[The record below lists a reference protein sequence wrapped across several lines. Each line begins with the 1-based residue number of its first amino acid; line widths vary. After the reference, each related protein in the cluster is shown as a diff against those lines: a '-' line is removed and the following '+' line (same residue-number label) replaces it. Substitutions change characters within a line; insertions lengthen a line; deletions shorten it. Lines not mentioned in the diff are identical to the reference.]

1 MRSRAAHRHTA
12 GNRARRRGLA
22 TYVLLAF
29 IAAATGLAY
38 VLTQSQTPAALSGRA
53 RIIDGDSLAVGGVEV
68 RLFGIDAPE
77 LFQRCTREGREVQ
90 CGREALRHL
99 VALIAGQ
106 PVTCQRRDIDRY
118 GRMVAVCSI
127 EGVDLGRAMVAA
139 GHAVS
144 YGAYV
149 AEEAAARAER
159 RGLWA
164 GEFTPPRDWRDQQ
177 RARPG
182 PGA

>member
-1 MRSRAAHRHTA
+1 MRSPAAHRQTMRT
-12 GNRARRRGLA
+12 RARRRGLA

-38 VLTQSQTPAALSGRA
+38 LLTQTRTPAVFSGRA
-53 RIIDGDSLAVGGVEV
+53 RVIDGDSLAVGGVEV
-68 RLFGIDAPE
+68 RLYGIDAPE
-77 LFQRCTREGREVQ
+77 LFQRCSREGREVQ

-106 PVTCQRRDIDRY
+106 PVTCERRDIDRF
-118 GRMVAVCSI
+118 GRTVAVCSVD
-127 EGVDLGRAMVAA
+127 GVDLGRAMVAA
-139 GHAVS
+139 GQAVS

-149 AEEAAARAER
+149 AEEATARAER

-164 GEFTPPRDWRDQQ
+164 GDFMPPRDWRDQQ

>member
-1 MRSRAAHRHTA
+1 MQTRASHRHATRQRPA
-12 GNRARRRGLA
+12 QRGLP

-38 VLTQSQTPAALSGRA
+38 YLTSSQTPASVTGRA
-53 RIIDGDSLAVGGVEV
+53 RVIDGDSLAVGGVEV
-68 RLFGIDAPE
+68 RLHGIDAPE
-77 LFQRCTREGREVQ
+77 LFQRCLRAGRDVQ

-106 PVTCQRRDIDRY
+106 PVTCERRDIDRF
-118 GRMVAVCSI
+118 GRMVATCRI
-127 EGVDLGRAMVAA
+127 DGVDLGRAMVAA

-149 AEEAAARAER
+149 ADEAAARSER
-159 RGLWA
+159 RGLWG
-164 GEFTPPRDWRDQQ
+164 GEFTPPRQWRDQQ